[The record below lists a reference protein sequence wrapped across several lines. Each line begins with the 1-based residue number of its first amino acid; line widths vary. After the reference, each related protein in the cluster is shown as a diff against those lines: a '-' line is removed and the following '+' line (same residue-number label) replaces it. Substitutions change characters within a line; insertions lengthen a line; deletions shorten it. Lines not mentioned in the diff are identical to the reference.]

1 MRREPESS
9 YAWLRLSA
17 ALALM
22 TLGGSGMYAIAVA
35 LAPVQA
41 EFGVTRADASLPYT
55 LTMLGFGLGGILMGR
70 LSDRFGVIVPTII
83 GAIGLRTGFVLAGN
97 AQPLWQFLLAHGIL
111 IR

>member
-1 MRREPESS
+1 MRSEPESP

-22 TLGGSGMYAIAVA
+22 TLGGAGMYAIAVA

-55 LTMLGFGLGGILMGR
+55 LTMLGFGVGGILIGR
-70 LSDRFGVIVPTII
+70 PSDRFGVMVPTII
-83 GAIGLRTGFVLAGN
+83 GANGLGAGFVLAGN
-97 AQPLWQFLLAHGIL
+97 AQTLEAEHG
-111 IR
+111 